1 MDELMPLIERLAEI
15 NGNLGGLLS
24 ILILIVALSLAIPLI
39 PMAVS
44 RLRSRLRSREP
55 AEEHPALIASRAV
68 YAERCRR
75 YGYAPVYAYYYREGA
90 TTLPRRR
97 KRGW

>member
-24 ILILIVALSLAIPLI
+24 ILIAVVALSLAIPLV
-39 PMAVS
+39 PMAV
-44 RLRSRLRSREP
+44 SRLRSREP

-68 YAERCRR
+68 YVERCRR

-97 KRGW
+97 KHGW

>member
-1 MDELMPLIERLAEI
+1 MPLIERLAEI

-24 ILILIVALSLAIPLI
+24 ILIAIVALVLAIPLI
-39 PMAVS
+39 PLAVS
-44 RLRSRLRSREP
+44 RLRSREH

-75 YGYAPVYAYYYREGA
+75 YGYAPANAYSYRERALG
-90 TTLPRRR
+90 RS
-97 KRGW
+97 RGW